1 MAGICA
7 RRGVLSGTSPVG
19 EALERGE
26 RPGNTRNGHAPCTS
40 TRAHGEITARLTPST
55 PPIVNVRHLLSAAAV
70 IATFAAAPMARAQS
84 SDTQH
89 HFGPTVTAASA
100 AVRPDLRMDASVPRA
115 LDLRQQLRRSE
126 TLMIVGGAIFLAGAI
141 IGDDAGTIIMI
152 GGAGIGIY
160 GLYLYLQ

>member
-1 MAGICA
+1 M
-7 RRGVLSGTSPVG
+7 VL
-19 EALERGE
+19 
-26 RPGNTRNGHAPCTS
+26 
-40 TRAHGEITARLTPST
+40 
-55 PPIVNVRHLLSAAAV
+55 
-70 IATFAAAPMARAQS
+70 ATVAAAPSARAQAT
-84 SDTQH
+84 DPHPQP
-89 HFGPTVTAASA
+89 GPTVLAATA
-100 AVRPDLRMDASVPRA
+100 AVRPDLRMDTAVPRA